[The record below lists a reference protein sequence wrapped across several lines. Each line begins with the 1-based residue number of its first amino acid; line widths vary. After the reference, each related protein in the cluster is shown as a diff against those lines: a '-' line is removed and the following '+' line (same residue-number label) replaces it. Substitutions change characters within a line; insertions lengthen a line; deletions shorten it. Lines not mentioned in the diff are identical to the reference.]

1 MEIRAQYRSL
11 IYMYNS
17 SNLTMLNTH
26 FDKVQ
31 AKPSVEWGVVT
42 IATDDD
48 FECPGAVCEPIL
60 FDN

>member
-1 MEIRAQYRSL
+1 
-11 IYMYNS
+11 MYNS